1 MKVELR
7 NLNLITSYFVSYI
20 IFPIDCTLY
29 LSGIKLKLQKLHF
42 TDPIA
47 LEEHLAPVG
56 GEVSIRPMIGSQFR
70 ANIEM
75 NRLQRVGMFTLET
88 DSLIV
93 SKRPGPDFYG
103 FTVPLA
109 SSFTISV
116 PGYDQT
122 FSDSNGYMLSPG
134 QPFTAKCKK
143 KCNALAAHFFV
154 DSMTTYKE
162 RMLQET
168 TARGE
173 FIGPHVSLMS
183 NTGSNLYRSVVKAW
197 VALGIEDYSAN
208 DIAIQELED
217 DLLESFL
224 FLAENSPVTTKLTLL
239 PSDKTLRYVEDYI
252 CAHLNYAITRDEL
265 ADLTGVSIRSLSRAF
280 EAKYGLG
287 PMAFVRQRRLDAC
300 YAQLLGSDRDTT
312 SVTEVAMSYGFW
324 HLGKFAIAYKETFG
338 ESPSETLLK

>member
-1 MKVELR
+1 L
-7 NLNLITSYFVSYI
+7 L
-20 IFPIDCTLY
+20 
-29 LSGIKLKLQKLHF
+29 F

-47 LEEHLAPVG
+47 FEEFISPIG
-56 GEVSIRPMIGSQFR
+56 GNVSIRPMVGSHFR
-70 ANIEM
+70 GNIEM
-75 NRLQRVGMFTLET
+75 HKLPRVGLFTLET
-88 DSLIV
+88 DSIV
-93 SKRPGPDFYG
+93 GKKPPGLDFYG
-103 FTVPLA
+103 FSVPLA
-109 SSFTISV
+109 SPFTVSV

-122 FSDSNGYMLSPG
+122 FGRSNAHMLSPG
-134 QPFTAKCKK
+134 QPFTFQCKK
-143 KCNALAAHFFV
+143 KCDVLVANFFV

-168 TARGE
+168 TSGGE
-173 FIGPHVSLMS
+173 IIGPQVSLMS
-183 NTGSNLYRSVVKAW
+183 KTGSRLYRSVVRAW
-197 VALGIEDYSAN
+197 VALGIEGYSAN

-217 DLLESFL
+217 DLLSCFL
-224 FLAENSPVTTKLTLL
+224 RLAENPPVTTKLAVL
-239 PSDKTLRYVEDYI
+239 PSDKTLNHVEDYI
-252 CAHLNYAITRDEL
+252 CAHLNAAITRDEL